1 MKCYNHHDRD
11 AMGIDLMTGKGLC
24 LECLEEYK
32 GVIIEKNNLF
42 SRRRA
47 DDTTKAYNRIDDS
60 EKQMKIMRM
69 LFISVAIF
77 AFIFFVLSLPTGRID
92 FISAIMGIVFLII
105 GLQMKPTKKQ

>member
-24 LECLEEYK
+24 MECLEEYK
-32 GVIIEKNNLF
+32 GVIIEKNNEF

-60 EKQMKIMRM
+60 DKQMKIMRM
-69 LFISVAIF
+69 LFISIAI
-77 AFIFFVLSLPTGRID
+77 ISLILFVLSLPTGKID
-92 FISAIMGIVFLII
+92 FLSGIMGIFFLIF
-105 GLQMKPTKKQ
+105 GLAFKPTKKQ